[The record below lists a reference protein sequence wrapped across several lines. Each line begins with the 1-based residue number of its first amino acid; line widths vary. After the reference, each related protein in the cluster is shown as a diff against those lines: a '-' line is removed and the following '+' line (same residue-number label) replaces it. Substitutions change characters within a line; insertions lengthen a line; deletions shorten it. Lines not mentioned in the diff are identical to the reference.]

1 MITLNKVIEEE
12 LKDPEFRVFY
22 EEEQIKNQV
31 AKLIVELRQKEGLTQ
46 EELAQAAHT
55 TQPVIARLEKG
66 TDKRTPSLNLL
77 NKIAHSLGRELFI
90 GFTVLKPA
98 KP

>member
-1 MITLNKVIEEE
+1 MISLNEVIAEE
-12 LKDPEFRVFY
+12 LKDEEFRIFY
-22 EEEQIKNQV
+22 EEEQIKNQI

-46 EELAQAAHT
+46 EQLAKAAHT

-77 NKIAHSLGRELFI
+77 NKIAHSLGRELCL
-90 GFTVLKPA
+90 GFMNLKTA
-98 KP
+98 K